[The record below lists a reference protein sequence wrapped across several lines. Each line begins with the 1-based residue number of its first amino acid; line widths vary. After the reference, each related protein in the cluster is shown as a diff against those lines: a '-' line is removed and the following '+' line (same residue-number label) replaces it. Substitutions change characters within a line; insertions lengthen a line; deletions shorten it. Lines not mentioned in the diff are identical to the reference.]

1 MPFAPSRAYFI
12 HFDALL
18 KSPGERLEEMRR
30 YESDR
35 PNAGFMVGYHYLPE
49 LFPELNHR
57 WKKLDTSDLSDLF
70 ASLPTPVH
78 NDAQLT
84 SEERAESHRLSTE
97 NWRNIIQRRK
107 QRWPSDS
114 VFANKS
120 FAEFICTIASCMEV
134 IQTRCSISVPLTR
147 HLRILGDEFYYAS
160 AQ

>member
-1 MPFAPSRAYFI
+1 
-12 HFDALL
+12 
-18 KSPGERLEEMRR
+18 MRR

-84 SEERAESHRLSTE
+84 SEERAESHRTFDGKLAQHNS
-97 NWRNIIQRRK
+97 K
-107 QRWPSDS
+107 
-114 VFANKS
+114 A
-120 FAEFICTIASCMEV
+120 
-134 IQTRCSISVPLTR
+134 QTKVAI
-147 HLRILGDEFYYAS
+147 
-160 AQ
+160 